1 MAKVDTDLAML
12 QDAEDSYYMTATY
25 LVELAQRAYDIFV
38 SSKAEERRQLMTL
51 VLSNLRVEDKFV
63 RYDVINPYNTIL
75 KYADRQAWL
84 RTLNEIRTFFS
95 ENPNAE
101 F

>member
-1 MAKVDTDLAML
+1 ML
-12 QDAEDSYYMTATY
+12 QEAEDNYYMTATY